1 MNVNRLVAGTLLMLL
16 PLYGLAIAPYPADDS
31 HAFTEAQRAEIRRIV
46 MESLLAHPANGTAN
60 TLETMSGGCV
70 PSHPIADNGKHS
82 PCIDMRWVCPP
93 Q

>member
-1 MNVNRLVAGTLLMLL
+1 MNVNRLVAGTILMLL

-31 HAFTEAQRAEIRRIV
+31 HAFTEAQRTEIRRIV

-60 TLETMSGGCV
+60 TSETMSGGCV
-70 PSHPIADNGKHS
+70 PPHPIADNGKHS